1 MNIWKKKYCV
11 VKGKGRV
18 KYFNDRLPINFPR
31 KFRLAM

>member
-1 MNIWKKKYCV
+1 MNILKKTYYV

-18 KYFNDRLPINFPR
+18 KYFSDRLPANFPR